1 MLRRKV
7 NEAVM
12 DIAIFGAGH
21 LTRSLLL
28 GLAKSMSDPIRL
40 FNRNRAK
47 AGPLRAIYPQLHIV
61 GTPQELMDGQTAV
74 FLIIPP
80 KAILQLPQR
89 FWETFTGTDS
99 LVVSCANGLSIKDIE
114 TVCGSLKIVRFL
126 PNILWQ
132 IAQGT
137 TLFQPNALVTDR
149 EKEALLTPIRRIS
162 RLQEIQIEDDFDRL
176 GRLTSCGPGLMSAL
190 MVELLRGFDLQ
201 TSSERDNVRDI
212 LLATLTYQKLT
223 HHSFDAIVEE
233 VANPGGLTGH
243 GVQGI
248 NETLPAAFEHVVQR
262 MEAKI
267 TERRGLLQPEISRRT
282 VVREIEQME

>member
-1 MLRRKV
+1 
-7 NEAVM
+7 M

-21 LTRSLLL
+21 LTRSLLV

-47 AGPLRAIYPQLHIV
+47 AGSLRAIYPKLHIV
-61 GTPQELMDGQTAV
+61 DTPHALIDGQTAV

-89 FWETFTGTDS
+89 FWEIFTHTDS
-99 LVVSCANGLSIKDIE
+99 MVVSCANGLSIKDIE

-132 IAQGT
+132 IAQGM
-137 TLFQPNALVTDR
+137 TLFQCNAMITDN

-162 RLQEIQIEDDFDRL
+162 RLQEIQQEDDFDRL
-176 GRLTSCGPGLMSAL
+176 GTLTSCGPGLMSAL
-190 MVELLRGFDLQ
+190 MVKLFRGFHLQ
-201 TSSERDNVRDI
+201 TPSELDNVRDMF
-212 LLATLTYQKLT
+212 LATLTYQKLT
-223 HHSFDAIVEE
+223 NHSFDAIVKE

-248 NETLPAAFEHVVQR
+248 YETFPAAFKDVVQR
-262 MEAKI
+262 METKI
-267 TERRGLLQPEISRRT
+267 AERRGLLQQEIARRT
-282 VVREIEQME
+282 TQQEIEQTE